1 MKMRKLRHS
10 RIGLLLVLAALAVFM
25 TVPVLAVAQG
35 SSDPSS
41 AQYTPN
47 IPSAAQGAEGE
58 AGGSGS
64 AGGLDSQIGSLPFT
78 GMDLIILAGV
88 ALVLTGTGFALRR
101 LSTPRGSRV

>member
-1 MKMRKLRHS
+1 MRKLRHS
-10 RIGLLLVLAALAVFM
+10 RIGLLLVLAALAAF
-25 TVPVLAVAQG
+25 TVVPAAAMAQG
-35 SSDPSS
+35 SDDPSS

-47 IPSAAQGAEGE
+47 IPSADEGAGDP
-58 AGGSGS
+58 SGS